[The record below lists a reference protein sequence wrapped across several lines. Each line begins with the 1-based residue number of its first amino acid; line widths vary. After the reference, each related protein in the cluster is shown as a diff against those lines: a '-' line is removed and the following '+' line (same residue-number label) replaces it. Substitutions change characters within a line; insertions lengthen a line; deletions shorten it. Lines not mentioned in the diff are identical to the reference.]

1 MNKVKTAFVAF
12 FPVIP
17 NNMGSSTVVNSRFKY
32 WPSEKK
38 LFQLSHVKKINNN
51 KTKTIFLKKG
61 ESNFKNFTVTKTNI
75 RNIFIFKKF

>member
-32 WPSEKK
+32 WPSGKK

-51 KTKTIFLKKG
+51 KIKTIFLKK
-61 ESNFKNFTVTKTNI
+61 ESTFKNYIVAKTNI
-75 RNIFIFKKF
+75 RNIFLFKKF